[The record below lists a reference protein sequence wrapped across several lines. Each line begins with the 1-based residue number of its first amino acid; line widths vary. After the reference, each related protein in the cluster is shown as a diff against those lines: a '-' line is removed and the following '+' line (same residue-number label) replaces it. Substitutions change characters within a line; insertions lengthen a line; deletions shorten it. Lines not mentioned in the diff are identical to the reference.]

1 MQSQSTI
8 VTVTLLAYI
17 LGTTFTT
24 LQLTMTSYGQT
35 TVKKLMTNK
44 IIITTRLS
52 YKSFGNF
59 NNHIEK
65 INLSYCMLV

>member
-24 LQLTMTSYGQT
+24 LQLTITSYGQT

-44 IIITTRLS
+44 IISTTRLS
-52 YKSFGNF
+52 YKSFDNF

-65 INLSYCMLV
+65 NNLSYCMLV